1 MTSHLRCPAVGVV
14 AVAIGLWLS
23 SAANAQTSFAALG
36 GRVTDEQGGTLPGAT
51 IVLRQLETNTTR
63 TGTTESRGQYYLP
76 NLPAGRYEVTVEL
89 QGFASAKREVVL
101 RVGQEATL
109 DIGLTI
115 AAVAE
120 TVMVAGESAVVEARA
135 TVGSLID
142 RREID
147 NLPTLNRDFAELAK
161 LAPGITSTGQ
171 SSMGFSASGQRQ
183 FQNNVFVDGA
193 TNAMQFY
200 GTQAE
205 TYPQDWIQEFQVM
218 TNGFSAEFGQASG
231 AVLNVITK
239 SGSNGFQGRG
249 YGFVRDDNF
258 DTAPYAGR
266 FVNGE
271 PEFLPEPPQFNQ
283 LRFGGYFGGPVRKD
297 TAFFFVGYEDFDN
310 DATTVL
316 AISDYWRNR
325 GLASVI
331 PSTNT
336 TRALLLKGDF
346 NAGSNHRF
354 SARHSRT
361 MKEDEN
367 CSGQGGDGC
376 NSSPLWTEEK
386 RATFNGPIWSALG
399 TWTSTLS
406 GTAFNEMRA
415 YYGVNKIRITSNLAG
430 TSGLE
435 LLEENAID
443 GRYTERTYPGASF
456 GASTTGGLE
465 GESNFYLN
473 DSFTHVAGKHQLKL
487 GGQLARVEFLMDIDA
502 SQKGRW
508 GFPVD
513 VFYNRA
519 DPNSHPDTFNAAIGT
534 ATHSEAKW
542 NYSLYAQD
550 TWQVSDDFTL
560 NLGLRYDVDNTI
572 TVGNDLVDA
581 RNARYQANLGTMPL
595 TKVHKDTNNV
605 APRLGFV
612 WSPTDDRKLAIRA
625 SAGIFYD
632 QNHFNYNDVY
642 VNQTLLADQRVNFNC
657 NSTTDNPLYNAA
669 DGLPAS
675 RVRCRAFLADRFPLF
690 PNLAGLGLIPELVV
704 ALAPDFRLPYTRQ
717 ATAGFSQQLPGRI
730 SVQADYVYS
739 WGEDVLLQRNIN
751 LDYVNGQWIN
761 KDPRY
766 TGINVV
772 ENLGYIEYNALL
784 TRTEYRGTKLRTG
797 LSYTLSKAT
806 SNSSASGVGGGA
818 ATNPLDINV
827 DDGPTNEDRRHIV
840 SWDAFYLFPW
850 DFQLSGIY
858 RYSSALPYSVTSRF
872 VINARP
878 EPRNSRRGDDEKNFD
893 LRVGKQFKFP
903 GRTSASLFW
912 EMFNV
917 FNTDNFQ
924 AYQGSLESSTFGQPA
939 RALPKRR
946 QQFGFRVDF

>member
-1 MTSHLRCPAVGVV
+1 MAAIILGVCLIAVPAM
-14 AVAIGLWLS
+14 
-23 SAANAQTSFAALG
+23 AQTGFAALG
-36 GRVTDEQGGTLPGAT
+36 VKVTDEQRAFLPGVA
-51 IVLRQLETNTTR
+51 IVARQLDTNASRSGVTD
-63 TGTTESRGQYYLP
+63 GRGQLYLP
-76 NLPAGRYEVTVEL
+76 NLPPGRYELTAAL
-89 QGFASAKREVVL
+89 QGFGTAKREIIL
-101 RVGQEATL
+101 RVGQDATL
-109 DIGLTI
+109 DIGLT
-115 AAVAE
+115 
-120 TVMVAGESAVVEARA
+120 VAGVEESVTVSGVSALVETRA

-142 RREID
+142 LKEID
-147 NLPTLNRDFAELAK
+147 NLPTLGRDFAELAK

-171 SSMGFSASGQRQ
+171 SAMGFSASGQRQ

-205 TYPQDWIQEFQVM
+205 SYPQDWIQEFQVM

-239 SGSNGFQGRG
+239 SGANTVQGRA

-266 FVNGE
+266 FVNGV
-271 PEFLPEPPQFNQ
+271 PQFLAAPPQFNQ
-283 LRFGGYFGGPVRKD
+283 QRFGGYLGGPVSRD
-297 TAFFFVGYEDFDN
+297 SVFFFLGYENFEN

-325 GLASVI
+325 GLAPVI
-331 PSTNT
+331 PSKNT
-336 TRALLLKGDF
+336 TRALILKGDW
-346 NAGSNHRF
+346 NANERHRV
-354 SARHSRT
+354 SLRHSRT
-361 MKEDEN
+361 MKEDQN

-386 RATFNGPIWSALG
+386 RATFNGPIWSVLG
-399 TWTSTLS
+399 TWASTLS
-406 GTAFNEMRA
+406 GTTFNEMRA

-430 TSGLE
+430 TSGID
-435 LLEENAID
+435 LLEQNATT
-443 GRYTERTYPGASF
+443 GRFTERSYPGAAF

-465 GESNFYLN
+465 GETSFYLN
-473 DSFTHVAGKHQLKL
+473 NSLTRVMGNHQLKV
-487 GGQLARVEFLMDIDA
+487 GGQAARVTFLMDIDA

-513 VFYNRA
+513 LAYNIA

-534 ATHSEAKW
+534 ATHEEAKW
-542 NYSLYAQD
+542 NYALYLQD
-550 TWQVSDDFTL
+550 TWQWSDTFTL

-572 TVGNDLVDA
+572 TVGNGLVDA
-581 RNARYQANLGTMPL
+581 RNARYQANLGVAPL
-595 TKVHKDTNNV
+595 GKVKKDLNNV

-612 WSPTDDRKLAIRA
+612 WVPTDDRKLAIRG
-625 SAGIFYD
+625 SAGLFFD

-642 VNQTLLADQRVNFNC
+642 VNQTLLANRRVNFNC

-669 DGLPAS
+669 EGLAAS
-675 RVRCRAFLADRFPLF
+675 RVRCRAFLAERFPLF
-690 PNLAGLGLIPELVV
+690 PNLAGLGLIPELAV
-704 ALAPDFRLPYTRQ
+704 ALAPDFRVPYTKQ
-717 ATAGFSQQLPGRI
+717 ATVGFSQQLPAGI
-730 SVQADYVYS
+730 STQADYVYS
-739 WGEDVLLQRNIN
+739 YGDDVLLQRNVN
-751 LDYVNGQWIN
+751 LNFVNGQWVNI
-761 KDPRY
+761 DPRF
-766 TGINVV
+766 TGINVA
-772 ENLGYIEYNALL
+772 ENAGYIKYHALQ
-784 TRTEYRGTKLRTG
+784 TRTEYRGSTLRTG

-818 ATNPLDINV
+818 ATNPLDLSV
-827 DDGPTNEDRRHIV
+827 DDGPTNEDRRHNIA
-840 SWDAFYLFPW
+840 WDASYSFPL
-850 DFQLSGIY
+850 DFQLAGIY
-858 RYSSALPYSVTSRF
+858 RYGSALPYSVTSRF

-893 LRVGKQFKFP
+893 VRVGKLFKLP
-903 GRTSASLFW
+903 RHSSIALFW

-924 AYQGSLESSTFGQPA
+924 AYQGSLESSAFGQPA
-939 RALPKRR
+939 RALAKRR

>member
-1 MTSHLRCPAVGVV
+1 MATRITAVTVTSLVLTVCLLPA
-14 AVAIGLWLS
+14 AAIS
-23 SAANAQTSFAALG
+23 QTSFAALG
-36 GRVTDEQGGTLPGAT
+36 GKVTDEQGAVLPGVT
-51 IVLRQLETNTTR
+51 ITLRQLDTNTTR
-63 TGTTESRGQYYLP
+63 TGVTESRGQYYLP
-76 NLPAGRYEVTVEL
+76 NLPAGRYELTLQL
-89 QGFASAKREVVL
+89 QGFATTKREIVL

-109 DIGLTI
+109 DIGLTV
-115 AAVAE
+115 AGVAE
-120 TVMVAGESAVVEARA
+120 SVLVSGVSGLVETRA

-142 RREID
+142 RKEID
-147 NLPTLNRDFAELAK
+147 NLPTLTRDFAELAK

-205 TYPQDWIQEFQVM
+205 SYPQDWIQEFQVM

-239 SGSNGFQGRG
+239 SGSNSVRARA

-266 FVNGE
+266 FVNGV
-271 PEFLPEPPQFNQ
+271 PQFLSEPPQFNQ
-283 LRFGGYFGGPVRKD
+283 QRLGGYLGGPVRKD
-297 TAFFFVGYEDFDN
+297 SVFFFAGFENFEN

-331 PSTNT
+331 PSKNT
-336 TRALLLKGDF
+336 TRALLLKGDW
-346 NAGSNHRF
+346 NASDRHRF
-354 SARHSRT
+354 SLRHSRT
-361 MKEDEN
+361 MKEDRN

-399 TWTSTLS
+399 TVTSTL
-406 GTAFNEMRA
+406 GGRAFNEMRA

-430 TSGLE
+430 TSGLD
-435 LLEENAID
+435 LLQRNATT
-443 GRYTERTYPGASF
+443 GQFTERTYPGASF

-465 GESNFYLN
+465 GETNFYLN
-473 DSFTHVAGKHQLKL
+473 DSFTRVMDRHQLKL
-487 GGQLARVEFLMDIDA
+487 GGQAARVKFLMDIDA

-513 VFYNRA
+513 VVYSLA

-534 ATHSEAKW
+534 ATHEEAKW
-542 NYSLYAQD
+542 NYALYAQD
-550 TWQVSDDFTL
+550 TWQIRDTFTL
-560 NLGLRYDVDNTI
+560 NLGVRYDVDNTI
-572 TVGNDLVDA
+572 TVGNGLVDA
-581 RNARYQANLGTMPL
+581 RNTRYLANLG
-595 TKVHKDTNNV
+595 V
-605 APRLGFV
+605 APLVKVKKDLNNLAPRIGFV
-612 WSPTDDRKLAIRA
+612 WVPTDDRRLAIRG
-625 SAGIFYD
+625 SAGIFFD

-642 VNQTLLADQRVNFNC
+642 VNQTLLANRRVNFNC

-669 DGLPAS
+669 EGLAAS
-675 RVRCRAFLADRFPLF
+675 RVRCRAFLAERFPIF
-690 PNLAGLGLIPELVV
+690 PNLAGLGLIPELAV
-704 ALAPDFRLPYTRQ
+704 ALDPDFRVPQTRQ
-717 ATAGFSQQLPGRI
+717 ATLGFSRQLAGGMW
-730 SVQADYVYS
+730 VQADYVYS
-739 WGEDVLLQRNIN
+739 YGDDVLLQRNLN
-751 LDYVNGQWIN
+751 LDFVNGQWVN
-761 KDPRY
+761 RDPRF
-766 TGINVV
+766 TGINVAQ
-772 ENLGYIEYNALL
+772 NLGYIRYNALQ
-784 TRTEYRGTKLRTG
+784 TRTEYRGNRLRTG
-797 LSYTLSKAT
+797 LSYTLAKAT

-818 ATNPLDINV
+818 ATNPLDLSV
-827 DDGPTNEDRRHIV
+827 DDGPTNEDRRHNLV
-840 SWDAFYLFPW
+840 WDSSYQFPL
-850 DFQLSGIY
+850 DFQVAGIY
-858 RYSSALPYSVTSRF
+858 RYASPLPYSVTSRF

-878 EPRNSRRGDDEKNFD
+878 EPRNSRRGDDEKNLD
-893 LRVGKQFKFP
+893 LRVGKQFKLA
-903 GRTSASLFW
+903 RNVLAALFW

-946 QQFGFRVDF
+946 QQFGFRIDF

>member
-1 MTSHLRCPAVGVV
+1 MARRNPAVVIGALTLCTWLV
-14 AVAIGLWLS
+14 A
-23 SAANAQTSFAALG
+23 AAAMAQTSFAALG
-36 GRVTDEQGGTLPGAT
+36 GKVTDEQGGSLPGVT
-51 IVLRQLETNTTR
+51 IVVRHLDTNTTR
-63 TGTTESRGQYYLP
+63 SGVTEARGQYYLP
-76 NLPAGRYEVTVEL
+76 NLPAGRYELTVEL
-89 QGFASAKREVVL
+89 QGFATAKRDVVL
-101 RVGQEATL
+101 RVGQDATL
-109 DIGLTI
+109 DIGLKV
-115 AAVAE
+115 AGVAE
-120 TVMVAGESAVVEARA
+120 NVIVSGVSALVETRA

-147 NLPTLNRDFAELAK
+147 NLPTLSRDFAELAK
-161 LAPGITSTGQ
+161 LAPGVTSTGQ
-171 SSMGFSASGQRQ
+171 GSMGFSASGQRQ

-205 TYPQDWIQEFQVM
+205 SYPQDWIQEFQVM

-239 SGSNGFQGRG
+239 SGSNTIQGRG

-271 PEFLPEPPQFNQ
+271 PQFLSEPPQFNQ
-283 LRFGGYFGGPVRKD
+283 QRFGGYFGGPLKKD
-297 TAFFFVGYEDFDN
+297 SLFFFGGFENFEN

-325 GLASVI
+325 GIASVI
-331 PSTNT
+331 PSKNT
-336 TRALLLKGDF
+336 TRAFVLKGDW
-346 NAGSNHRF
+346 NASDRNRF
-354 SARHSRT
+354 SLRHSRT
-361 MKEDEN
+361 MREDQN

-399 TWTSTLS
+399 TLTSTLS
-406 GTAFNEMRA
+406 GKSFNEMRA

-430 TSGLE
+430 TSGFD
-435 LLEENAID
+435 LLQQNATT
-443 GRYTERTYPGASF
+443 GRFTEMAYPGAAF

-465 GESNFYLN
+465 GETNFYLN
-473 DSFTHVAGKHQLKL
+473 DSFTYVAGKHQLKV
-487 GGQLARVEFLMDIDA
+487 GGQLSRVEFLMDIDA

-513 VFYNRA
+513 VAFNPA

-534 ATHSEAKW
+534 ATHEEAKW
-542 NYSLYAQD
+542 NYALYAQD
-550 TWQVSDDFTL
+550 TWQIGDAFTL

-581 RNARYQANLGTMPL
+581 RNARYLANLGTAPL
-595 TKVHKDTNNV
+595 GQVKKDVNNV

-612 WSPTDDRKLAIRA
+612 WVPTENRKLIIRA

-642 VNQTLLADQRVNFNC
+642 VNQTLLADRRVNFNC

-669 DGLPAS
+669 EGLPAS
-675 RVRCRAFLADRFPLF
+675 RVRCRAFLAARFPLF
-690 PNLAGLGLIPELVV
+690 PDVASLGLIPELAV
-704 ALAPDFRLPYTRQ
+704 ALAPDFRVPYTRQ
-717 ATAGFSQQLPGRI
+717 GTVGFSRELPGRI
-730 SVQADYVYS
+730 SVQADFVSSY
-739 WGEDVLLQRNIN
+739 GKDVLLQRNVN
-751 LDYVNGQWIN
+751 LDFVNGQWIN
-761 KDPRY
+761 KDPRF
-766 TGINVV
+766 TGINLA
-772 ENLGYIEYNALL
+772 ENLGYIKYNALQ

-797 LSYTLSKAT
+797 LSYTLAKAT

-818 ATNPLDINV
+818 ATNPLDLSV
-827 DDGPTNEDRRHIV
+827 DDGPTNEDRRHNLV
-840 SWDAFYLFPW
+840 WDASYQFPL
-850 DFQLSGIY
+850 DFQLAGIY
-858 RYSSALPYSVTSRF
+858 RYASALPYSVSSRF

-878 EPRNSRRGDDEKNFD
+878 EPRNSRRGDDEKNMD
-893 LRVGKQFKFP
+893 LRVGKQFKLP
-903 GRTSASLFW
+903 RAMSAILFW
-912 EMFNV
+912 EMCNV

-924 AYQGSLESSTFGQPA
+924 AYQGSLESTAFGQPG

-946 QQFGFRVDF
+946 QQFGFRFDF